1 MIAVYPPTAAFE
13 KEPGIRGEVCEEK
26 DHPASGDNGG
36 KPMEDKNLSKHIPNW
51 ITALRLAG
59 AAGLLLCR
67 PLSAGFFVLYI
78 LCGLSDGLDGAAARK
93 WNAATPAGAA
103 FDSAAD
109 AAFAASALWVLLPLL
124 RMQTW
129 MLIWLAGIALLRTV
143 SVTVG
148 WIRFRAFACLHTWS
162 NKAAG
167 LLLFGFP
174 VLWACLGMTFTA
186 LLLGCTASLSA
197 VEELAIHLTADRLDR
212 DRKSVFIR

>member
-1 MIAVYPPTAAFE
+1 
-13 KEPGIRGEVCEEK
+13 
-26 DHPASGDNGG
+26 
-36 KPMEDKNLSKHIPNW
+36 MEDKNLSKHIPNW

-67 PLSAGFFVLYI
+67 PLSAGFFVMYI

-148 WIRFRAFACLHTWS
+148 VDPIPRFRLSAYMVEQGGGAAAVWFSGAVGVFGYDVHGSFTRRYGEPVRRGGAGDSPDGGQARQRQKIRFRTVRS
-162 NKAAG
+162 AAG
-167 LLLFGFP
+167 G
-174 VLWACLGMTFTA
+174 
-186 LLLGCTASLSA
+186 
-197 VEELAIHLTADRLDR
+197 
-212 DRKSVFIR
+212 